1 MFSKRKRKRHLIF
14 DFAFRIIVYT
24 TLISS
29 ASLFERDLRNNKSV
43 SRFLLKDRVTTRLKF
58 VLLPQLAVNMGEK
71 RSFEI
76 LSEEKFAEIY
86 RAFWKKLYS
95 AGYNLLRDKTLAQEL
110 VQDVFV
116 KLWLNR
122 NEIKQVENME
132 AYLLRALRNK
142 IYDHFD
148 SVACREKHHKRALE
162 NFSEEH
168 NAVDDIV
175 IFNEGM
181 RVMGDVLRT
190 MPQKTQTVFRLSK
203 FHRYTHEE
211 IAAKTHLSSKAVEYH
226 ITQAIKKLRIRLAI
240 FLS

>member
-1 MFSKRKRKRHLIF
+1 
-14 DFAFRIIVYT
+14 
-24 TLISS
+24 
-29 ASLFERDLRNNKSV
+29 
-43 SRFLLKDRVTTRLKF
+43 
-58 VLLPQLAVNMGEK
+58 MGDI

-86 RAFWKKLYS
+86 QAFWKKLYS
-95 AGYNLLRDKTLAQEL
+95 VGYNLLRDKTLAQES

-122 NEIKQVENME
+122 NEIKHIENAE
-132 AYLLRALRNK
+132 AYLLKALRNK

-148 SVACREKHHKRALE
+148 SVACRTKHHKFALE

-168 NAVDDIV
+168 HDVDDIIV
-175 IFNEGM
+175 FNEGM
-181 RVMGDVLRT
+181 NVIGEELKK
-190 MPQKTQTVFRLSK
+190 MPKKTQTVFRLSK
-203 FHRYTHEE
+203 FHRYTNEE

-226 ITQAIKKLRIRLAI
+226 ITQAVKRLRIRLAI